1 MKLAV
6 IDDDRPS
13 RSELKHIILK
23 ILPDA
28 QIDEADSGQKALELA
43 AENTYDAMFVDV
55 HLGDMPGVS
64 LSLMLKKLQPNVQII
79 FATAYDE
86 YAVKAFD
93 MDAVDYIMK
102 PFDPKR
108 VAHALSKLTAAPRAA
123 DTVKPDDMV
132 PEVNNKLSI
141 SFDKHVVLLDIA
153 DIAYIETDSRS
164 CVLHTVTG
172 NYTTAQSLSYFEKRL
187 AQSQFFRIH
196 KSYLI
201 NLQYVTG
208 ISPWFNGMFSVKL
221 KKFENENLPVS
232 RKQMKLLKGIFNI

>member
-1 MKLAV
+1 LKLAV
-6 IDDDRPS
+6 IDDERPS

-43 AENTYDAMFVDV
+43 AESSYDAMFVDV
-55 HLGDMPGVS
+55 HLGDMHGVS

-108 VAHALSKLTAAPRAA
+108 VSHALSKLTVSHHAA
-123 DTVKPDDMV
+123 DTGRPGETV

-141 SFDKHVVLLDIA
+141 SFDKQVVLLDIA

-164 CVLHTVTG
+164 CVLHTIAG
-172 NYTTAQSLSYFEKRL
+172 NYTSAQSLSYFEKRL
-187 AQSQFFRIH
+187 LQSQFFRIH
-196 KSYLI
+196 KSYLV
-201 NLQYVTG
+201 NLQYVTE
-208 ISPWFNGMFSVKL
+208 ISPWFNGMFNVKL

-232 RKQMKLLKGIFNI
+232 RKQIKLLKEIFNI